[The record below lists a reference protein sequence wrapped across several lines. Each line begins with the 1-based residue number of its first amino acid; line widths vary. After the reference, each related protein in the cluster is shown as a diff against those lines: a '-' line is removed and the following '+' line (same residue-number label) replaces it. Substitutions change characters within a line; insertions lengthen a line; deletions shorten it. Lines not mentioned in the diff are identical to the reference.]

1 MKILSIRI
9 SKYRMEMD
17 DVLKYINRQDK
28 YLFKRKSS
36 YFNNN
41 N

>member
-28 YLFKRKSS
+28 YLFKRKSR